1 MSVLFR
7 AALGFL
13 IAFAV
18 VEPHAVAAYF
28 ETPAVESLKVELAD
42 AERDE
47 AARFDARAAA
57 PLDAVIVRAAGVLRA
72 TARIHES
79 RI

>member
-1 MSVLFR
+1 MTLLFR
-7 AALGFL
+7 AFFGFL

-18 VEPHAVAAYF
+18 VQPQALAAYF
-28 ETPAVESLKVELAD
+28 ETPAMQSLKVELSD

-47 AARFDARAAA
+47 AARS
-57 PLDAVIVRAAGVLRA
+57 PLDAAIFHAAGVLRA
-72 TARIHES
+72 TARVQEP

>member
-28 ETPAVESLKVELAD
+28 ETPAVQSLKTELAG

-47 AARFDARAAA
+47 AAQFDARAAA
-57 PLDAVIVRAAGVLRA
+57 PLDAAIVRAAGLLRA
-72 TARIHES
+72 TARV
-79 RI
+79 RQPGN